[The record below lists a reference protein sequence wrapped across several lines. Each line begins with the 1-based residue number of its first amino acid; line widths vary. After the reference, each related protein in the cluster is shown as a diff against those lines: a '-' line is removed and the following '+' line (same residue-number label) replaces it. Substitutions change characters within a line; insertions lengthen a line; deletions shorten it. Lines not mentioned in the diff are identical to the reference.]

1 MKHKVLS
8 IATVVFSCVLLSFS
22 LVFQISAE
30 TASNED
36 ASAVAKEVSN
46 IQTSEGTES
55 VAENN
60 GTNVQ
65 DTGITSNSTC
75 VLTIE
80 VIGDESAIL
89 IKGADVFVKPKG
101 VAELP
106 KVITDKSGV
115 ATTEK
120 VPFGQVRIQVIASGW
135 KTFNDVYEVKD
146 KKMSVPVTLKKR
158 KRSEEKKKE

>member
-1 MKHKVLS
+1 MNHKVLP
-8 IATVVFSCVLLSFS
+8 ITTVVFSCVLLSFS

-36 ASAVAKEVSN
+36 TSAAAKEVSN
-46 IQTSEGTES
+46 SQTAEGTES

-60 GTNVQ
+60 GTNVK
-65 DTGITSNSTC
+65 DTSAISDSTC

-80 VIGDESAIL
+80 VTGDESAIL

-101 VAELP
+101 GTELP

-115 ATTEK
+115 ATVEK
-120 VPFGQVRIQVIASGW
+120 VPLGQVRIQVIASGW
-135 KTFNDVYEVKD
+135 KTFNYVYEVKD
-146 KKMSVPVTLKKR
+146 KKMSVPLTLKKR
-158 KRSEEKKKE
+158 KHSE